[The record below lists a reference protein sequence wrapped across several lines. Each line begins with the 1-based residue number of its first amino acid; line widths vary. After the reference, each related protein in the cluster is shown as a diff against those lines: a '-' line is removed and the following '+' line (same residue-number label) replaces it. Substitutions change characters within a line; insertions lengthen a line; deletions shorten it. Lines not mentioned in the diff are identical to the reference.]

1 MGLNF
6 GRIYLFG
13 MVWVIALIQEKIY
26 ANNTFRDIEKSYG
39 QQQ

>member
-6 GRIYLFG
+6 WSDI
-13 MVWVIALIQEKIY
+13 LIWDGVSNSVDTRKIY
-26 ANNTFRDIEKSYG
+26 ANNTFRDTEKSYG